1 MQSLGQDNKII
12 VLLQIMMIEIN
23 MEERGSG
30 DCHGKEKIY
39 VFKTGR
45 SCKLELK
52 HLRDYK

>member
-39 VFKTGR
+39 MSSKQGGHV
-45 SCKLELK
+45 SWN
-52 HLRDYK
+52 